1 MKAKELRSKDPAALE
16 QELLE
21 LLRAQFGLRMQKAT
35 QQLSNTNQLRKMR
48 RDIARTKTILSQKV
62 KLS

>member
-1 MKAKELRSKDPAALE
+1 MKAKELRAKDPAALE

-21 LLRAQFGLRMQKAT
+21 LLRAQFGLRMQEAT

>member
-1 MKAKELRSKDPAALE
+1 MKAKELRAKEPAALE

-35 QQLSNTNQLRKMR
+35 QQLNNTNQLRKMR

>member
-1 MKAKELRSKDPAALE
+1 MKAKELRAKEPAALE

-35 QQLSNTNQLRKMR
+35 QQLSNTTQLRKMR

>member
-1 MKAKELRSKDPAALE
+1 MKAKELRAKDPGALE
-16 QELLE
+16 RELLE

>member
-1 MKAKELRSKDPAALE
+1 MKAKELRAKDPAALE

>member
-1 MKAKELRSKDPAALE
+1 MKGKELRAKEPAALE

>member
-1 MKAKELRSKDPAALE
+1 MKAEELRAKEPAALE